1 MEEFYDV
8 KLVMETESGLMRGCG
23 SSSDALMENDGGLM
37 ERCAFNSERKIQTS
51 AFIKILDCS
60 YTQAY

>member
-8 KLVMETESGLMRGCG
+8 KLVMENESGLMRSGG

-37 ERCAFNSERKIQTS
+37 ERCAFDSERKIQTS
-51 AFIKILDCS
+51 AFS
-60 YTQAY
+60 YTQTY